1 MVEQAPSG
9 ITLFFAVAF
18 LLAAVVVF
26 FTAEEGASPLSLV
39 LGIAFVALGGAF
51 VWLVGYGGGEQEVNL
66 PEVTTRAA
74 SVETTSEETT
84 STPEQTVQPQT
95 ASLADERTYCLE
107 KQFAEATQNL
117 SPAQAN
123 DYESAIISEAVA
135 RGVDPRNVLTERG
148 FPC

>member
-9 ITLFFAVAF
+9 IALFFAGAF

-66 PEVTTRAA
+66 PEVTARAA

-84 STPEQTVQPQT
+84 STPEQTVQQT
-95 ASLADERTYCLE
+95 ASVADERTYCLE

-135 RGVDPRNVLTERG
+135 RGVDPRTVLTERG